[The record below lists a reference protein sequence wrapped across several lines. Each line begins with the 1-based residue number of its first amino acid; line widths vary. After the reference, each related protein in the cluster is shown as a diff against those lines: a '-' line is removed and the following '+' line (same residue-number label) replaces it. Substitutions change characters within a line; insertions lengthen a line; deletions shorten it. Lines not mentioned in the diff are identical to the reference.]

1 MKGSRL
7 RSGIWLA
14 LVLCGFAQLC
24 AGAVSAFSGAP
35 VVVIP
40 IHGTVD
46 DGMAHLVQRSVAQ
59 ANDEHAAAIV
69 LDVDSPGGLVSSVFD
84 IEDALRSAQ
93 MPIVAYVSERAYSAA
108 ALITLSAQRIVMAPG
123 ASIGAAEPIPNTPK
137 EVSAL
142 TAEFESTAQ
151 RNHHNVEIAG
161 GMVNRAIVI
170 PGLKPAGT
178 ILSLNT
184 AQALRFHV
192 AVAIAPTL
200 DAALADVHL
209 ADNPRQSEQ
218 PTWAESLARFATDPT
233 ISGLLLSIGMLG
245 LMVELYTLHGIA
257 GVIALVA
264 FGLFF
269 GTHVYAGFSNWGVIA
284 LAVLGLLGILWE
296 LHVVPGHTFPGVA
309 GALALIAAVV
319 LAFGIPDIATGLET
333 FAAALGATI
342 VVFLLALRFLPENA
356 WMKRLALA
364 YAQGK
369 DYVSSRDFGDLKGQ
383 TGIAASQLRPAG
395 VATIDGRRVDVLT
408 EGGFVAPGTP
418 IRVTRVE
425 GARIFV
431 EPIAGYTP
439 T

>member
-1 MKGSRL
+1 MRRSRL
-7 RSGIWLA
+7 RTGIWLA
-14 LVLCGFAQLC
+14 LLLCGALHPYAIGAQ
-24 AGAVSAFSGAP
+24 SALSP
-35 VVVIP
+35 VVVVP

-46 DGMAHLVQRSVAQ
+46 DGMAHLVQRAVAQ

-84 IEDALRSAQ
+84 IEDALHTAQ

-142 TAEFESTAQ
+142 TAEFESTAE
-151 RNHHNVEIAG
+151 RNHHNVLIAG
-161 GMVNRAIVI
+161 AMVNRAIVV
-170 PGLKPAGT
+170 PGLKPAGS

-184 AQALRFHV
+184 TQALRFHV
-192 AVAIAPTL
+192 AIAIAPSL
-200 DAALADVHL
+200 DAALGDVRL
-209 ADNPRQSEQ
+209 AQNPRQDVQ
-218 PTWAESLARFATDPT
+218 LTWAESLARFATDPA

-257 GVIALVA
+257 GVVAILA

-269 GTHVYAGFSNWGVIA
+269 GTHIYAGFSNWGVVA
-284 LAVLGLLGILWE
+284 LAVLGFIGILWE
-296 LHVVPGHTFPGVA
+296 LHVVPGHTFPGIA
-309 GALALIAAVV
+309 GGLALVAAIV
-319 LAFGIPDIATGLET
+319 LAFGIPDIGLGLET
-333 FAAALGATI
+333 LAAAFGLTI
-342 VVFLLALRFLPENA
+342 VVFVLVLRFLPENA
-356 WMKRLALA
+356 WMRRLALA
-364 YAQGK
+364 HAQGS

-383 TGIAASQLRPAG
+383 TGVAASQLRPAG
-395 VATIDGRRVDVLT
+395 VASIDGRRVDVLT
-408 EGGFVAPGTP
+408 EGEYISPGTP

-431 EPIAGYTP
+431 EPISGYDAS
-439 T
+439 